1 MKLPCSFFSYSNLSY
16 IWSESRPRNA
26 NHCGIVSMAVPTMPS
41 KTAMISMTVSL
52 SLMNTKA
59 IMAEKIGPVVKLMQL
74 AIVSGM

>member
-1 MKLPCSFFSYSNLSY
+1 
-16 IWSESRPRNA
+16 
-26 NHCGIVSMAVPTMPS
+26 MPS